1 MASNKND
8 GDVDVGLGQGT
19 LKFESAQIRQPHIE
33 NQACRRLGALAAE
46 KLARR
51 PEWLDPQ
58 AYRREKLLNG
68 VTDRRVVINHK
79 YNRIGVRH
87 DAVSR
92 SAGSVN
98 LRLAPWSRCG

>member
-1 MASNKND
+1 M
-8 GDVDVGLGQGT
+8 V
-19 LKFESAQIRQPHIE
+19 
-33 NQACRRLGALAAE
+33 E

-51 PEWLDPQ
+51 PECLDPQ

-98 LRLAPWSRCG
+98 